1 MEARRFYAAVKYT
14 RAVAVRACAATN
26 LHTAIYSKHWAPVHE
41 QRGAVIFDLR
51 RKSGMHQLSFETS

>member
-26 LHTAIYSKHWAPVHE
+26 PHTAIYSKHWAPVHE
-41 QRGAVIFDLR
+41 QRGARDLR
-51 RKSGMHQLSFETS
+51 LAKKFWYAPAVF